1 MNRSASSEHDEI
13 VELTKQF
20 YSKCSENFEFFSKK
34 SLKIRDKGGEEKLLI
49 INKAQKLMHEKLESQ
64 RSKTG
69 RVRALVLKGRQQG
82 ISTAVQA
89 RFVWRLI
96 HSRGLKAYILTHL
109 SESTKALFNM
119 TKRYIDGLPL
129 YHPTLGNSN
138 ANELIFKDIDAGY
151 KVGTAGSQG
160 VGRGETVQLFH
171 GSEVAYWPN
180 ADEHVSGILQAVPER
195 DNTEIILESTA
206 NGTGNFFHNM
216 CVEAQDNKNGFE
228 LIFIPW
234 TLQTEYSLYGKL
246 ESIDDEEREL
256 VGRYN
261 LTNGQLLWR
270 RHKIGQLG
278 DVRRFRQEYPMN
290 VNDAFIG
297 DTERSFITY
306 IEIGKANRPSNPIV
320 SDKEAPIIIGIDPAR
335 GGDDSAYAV
344 RVGRILESCN
354 VFPKRLDSMELVG
367 DISRLINKY
376 NPDRVY
382 IDIGGLGA
390 PIYDR
395 LRERGYHSV
404 RGINFGQRADDP
416 ETYSNKR
423 AEMYDRIKR
432 WLNNPPCQLPD
443 NEELIREL
451 TMIEEATNSSGK
463 LQLCPKKDLVK
474 SPNLADAFA
483 LTFSDIITM
492 NNNSAQSFGF
502 NRYANASINWNPFNV

>member
-1 MNRSASSEHDEI
+1 MNNASQQQNEI
-13 VELTKQF
+13 IELTKKF
-20 YSKCSENFEFFSKK
+20 YNKCSDDFEFFAKK
-34 SLKIRDKGGEEKLLI
+34 SLKIRDKGGEERLLK
-49 INKAQKLMHEKLESQ
+49 INNAQKLMHDKLEEQ
-64 RSKTG
+64 RNNTG

-96 HSRGLKAYILTHL
+96 HSKGLKAYILTHL
-109 SESTKALFNM
+109 SESTKAIFNM

-129 YHPTLGNSN
+129 YHPVLGNSN
-138 ANELIFKDIDAGY
+138 ANELIFKDIDSGY

-206 NGTGNFFHNM
+206 NGTGNFFHHM
-216 CVEAQDNKNGFE
+216 CMEAQSKKNGFE
-228 LIFIPW
+228 MIFIPW
-234 TLQTEYSLYGKL
+234 TLQKEYSLYGQVDSL
-246 ESIDDEEREL
+246 DDEEKEL
-256 VGRYN
+256 IGRYG
-261 LTNGQLLWR
+261 LSNGQILWR

-306 IEIGKANRPSNPIV
+306 VEISKANRPSNPIIPN
-320 SDKEAPIIIGIDPAR
+320 SESPMIIGIDPAR

-344 RVGRILESCN
+344 RCGRILESCN
-354 VFPKRLDSMELVG
+354 VFPKRNDSMELVG
-367 DISRLINKY
+367 DIARLINKY
-376 NPDRVY
+376 NPDIVY

-395 LRERGYHSV
+395 LRERGFHIV
-404 RGINFGQRADDP
+404 RGVNFGQRADDP
-416 ETYSNKR
+416 EKYANKR

-432 WLNNPPCQLPD
+432 WLNEPPCQLPN
-443 NEELIREL
+443 NEELIQEL
-451 TMIEEATNSSGK
+451 TMVEESSNSSGK
-463 LQLCPKKDLVK
+463 LQLSPKKDLVK

-483 LTFSDIITM
+483 LTFSDIINST
-492 NNNSAQSFGF
+492 NNS
-502 NRYANASINWNPFNV
+502 RYSNNYQKTMTANINWNPFSI